1 MKKIQ
6 KILAVLAVTMF
17 LLTLSMPPVK
27 IHAATNETEPSI
39 QYEDGYED
47 GYHEGWK
54 DGFKVGE
61 ESGYEAGYEVG
72 YEDGCD
78 SGYEAGVEAGVFA
91 ALEATG
97 CEDEGVKESVLNS
110 LYWERYISE
119 TPEGEVEYSD
129 YLEFY
134 TE

>member
-1 MKKIQ
+1 MKKITM
-6 KILAVLAVTMF
+6 KVMAVLTAMF
-17 LLTLSMPPVK
+17 LMTTAWSVQAQ
-27 IHAATNETEPSI
+27 AATSETDPSI

-78 SGYEAGVEAGVFA
+78 SGYEAGVEVGVFA

-110 LYWERYISE
+110 LYWERYIAE